1 MENNIIIEVRNLKIQ
16 FGENIILQDVNFTVR
31 KGEIFAI
38 IGGSGSGKTVL
49 LKHLIGL
56 LESYNGNIY
65 IESKDLKEIKKE
77 SYDIFLNKIG
87 VAFQYGALLGSLT
100 LAENIMLPLME
111 YKTDDEA
118 IARRIAAWK
127 LSLVDLKGFDNYY
140 PSDISGGMK
149 KRASIARAIALNP
162 KILFL
167 DEPTSGL
174 DPITSTEIDNLIKRL
189 NKNLGTT
196 IILVTHDIESVFST
210 TNSLILLDGSKKTI
224 IAKGHPFDV
233 FNNNDRDVQRFFE
246 RVKKSTIS

>member
-1 MENNIIIEVRNLKIQ
+1 MENIIEVRSLKIQ
-16 FGENIILQDVNFTVR
+16 FGENIILKDINFNVK

-56 LESYNGNIY
+56 LESYNGEIY
-65 IESKDLKEIKKE
+65 LENNDLKNIKKE
-77 SYDIFLNKIG
+77 SYDSFLNEIG

-111 YKTDDEA
+111 YKTDSEA
-118 IARRIAAWK
+118 VARRIAAWK
-127 LSLVDLKGFDNYY
+127 LSLVDLEGFDNYY

-189 NKNLGTT
+189 NKRLGTT
-196 IILVTHDIESVFST
+196 IILVTHDLESVFSISD
-210 TNSLILLDGSKKTI
+210 SLILLDGSKKTI
-224 IAKGHPFDV
+224 VAKGTPFDV
-233 FNNNDRDVQRFFE
+233 FNSSDRNVQKFFE
-246 RVKKSTIS
+246 RIKMSTVK

>member
-1 MENNIIIEVRNLKIQ
+1 MENIIEVKNLKIQ
-16 FGENIILQDVNFTVR
+16 FGENIILKDINFSVE

-56 LESYNGNIY
+56 LESYSGGIY
-65 IESKDLKEIKKE
+65 IEKNDLEKIKSE
-77 SYDIFLNKIG
+77 SYDNFLNKIG

-111 YKTDDEA
+111 YKTDNEA
-118 IARRIAAWK
+118 VARRIAAWK
-127 LSLVDLKGFDNYY
+127 LSLVDLSGFDNYY

-174 DPITSTEIDNLIKRL
+174 DPITSTEIDSLIKRL
-189 NKNLGTT
+189 NNRLGTT
-196 IILVTHDIESVFST
+196 IILVTHDLESVFSIA
-210 TNSLILLDGSKKTI
+210 NSLILLDGTKKTI
-224 IAKGHPFDV
+224 IAKGTPFDV
-233 FNNNDRDVQRFFE
+233 FNSSDRDVQKFFE
-246 RVKKSTIS
+246 RIKKSAVKL

>member
-1 MENNIIIEVRNLKIQ
+1 MENIIEVKNLKIQ
-16 FGENIILQDVNFTVR
+16 FGENIILQDINFSVE
-31 KGEIFAI
+31 KGEIFTI

-56 LESYNGNIY
+56 LESYSGEIY
-65 IESKDLKEIKKE
+65 IENNDLEKIKKE
-77 SYDIFLNKIG
+77 SYDNFLNKIG

-111 YKTDDEA
+111 YKTDNEA
-118 IARRIAAWK
+118 VARRIAAWK
-127 LSLVDLKGFDNYY
+127 LSLVDLSGFDNYY

-174 DPITSTEIDNLIKRL
+174 DPITSTEIDSLIKRL
-189 NKNLGTT
+189 NNRLGTT
-196 IILVTHDIESVFST
+196 IILVTHDLESVFSIA
-210 TNSLILLDGSKKTI
+210 NSLILLDGTKKTI
-224 IAKGHPFDV
+224 IAKGTPFDV
-233 FNNNDRDVQRFFE
+233 FNSSDRDVQKFFE
-246 RVKKSTIS
+246 RIKKSAVKL